1 MKNKQVVTFL
11 SGSAGELD
19 WILPILD
26 YLSKLQFKIKII
38 YLSRHVQK
46 SVNHNRML
54 SDYINQPNNGIE
66 TISCGGYFTELIEK
80 YGYLMHRI
88 NIKLNKPKLL
98 SIFFYIV
105 EKVCKSFFINNL
117 PKRILQNEND
127 GTLIFSEHP
136 SLRRPRDKWI
146 KQKFNRSIFFYHP
159 HSPHI
164 YATELGFNY
173 SEPDS
178 IDLNKK
184 YFLLLGHPADHFS
197 VDDKS
202 ELAAPDL
209 AKVFIGHPKYSNR
222 WLHNYQEAARLFRS
236 SFADRMQTNI
246 LVISRGIGSYIDQ
259 KSQKD
264 LIETTAN
271 VIHNQ
276 VPNYKLFVK
285 KHPREFNSHWDNIL
299 DEYPSIRIVKDH
311 ILDIASKVD
320 FVITFW
326 SSGAMDCFN
335 LGVPTIEYYDPN
347 KNPKQQLP
355 EGDSYTTIYRKLG
368 IVLPANNEE
377 ELELAVSR
385 LVSEDY
391 KMPSDAPHS
400 FYSEL
405 IFRSNQWDKTIDKIL
420 VSHNLIND

>member
-1 MKNKQVVTFL
+1 
-11 SGSAGELD
+11 
-19 WILPILD
+19 
-26 YLSKLQFKIKII
+26 
-38 YLSRHVQK
+38 
-46 SVNHNRML
+46 
-54 SDYINQPNNGIE
+54 
-66 TISCGGYFTELIEK
+66 
-80 YGYLMHRI
+80 
-88 NIKLNKPKLL
+88 L
-98 SIFFYIV
+98 SILFYIV
-105 EKVCKSFFINNL
+105 EKACRRVFIINL
-117 PKRILQNEND
+117 PKHILQNEHD
-127 GTLIFSEHP
+127 GTLIFSESP
-136 SLRRPRDKWI
+136 SLRRPRDQWI

-159 HSPHI
+159 HSPHV
-164 YATELGFNY
+164 YATELDRKY
-173 SEPDS
+173 PEPDS

-184 YFLLLGHPADHFS
+184 YFLLLGHPADYFS
-197 VDDKS
+197 VNDES

-209 AKVFIGHPKYSNR
+209 EKVFIGHPKYSNR

-236 SFADRMQTNI
+236 SFAERTQTNI
-246 LVISRGIGSYIDQ
+246 LVISRGIGSYIDE

-285 KHPREFNSHWDNIL
+285 KHPREFNSLWDNIL
-299 DEYPSIRIVKDH
+299 DDYPSIRIVKDH

-347 KNPKQQLP
+347 KNPKQQIP

-377 ELELAVSR
+377 ELELAVSS

-405 IFRSNQWDKTIDKIL
+405 ITRSNQWDKTIEKIL
-420 VSHNLIND
+420 MSHNLINN